1 MARIQTYI
9 VDTVLSDTDL
19 ILGSNADNSLDTVN
33 FKLSDVKA
41 YVLSGG
47 GGSVTSVSGTGT
59 VSGLTLTGTVTSS
72 GSLTLG
78 GTLVLT
84 SSNITTGLG
93 FTPYNATNPDGF
105 TSNPSY
111 DYGAVGAAGNIN
123 MALSGSDGSN
133 DVVTMQAG
141 SNITLTDNGN
151 NTFTVASTGGGGGG
165 GGVTSF
171 TNTNGTFVGA
181 QTENAGATGAVT
193 TGVIDL
199 LAAGTPSATTFL
211 RGDNTWAAPAGS
223 GTVTQVSA
231 QVNPTTDVLDVTVTN
246 STSTPDI
253 NIEWQGADN
262 TRLVAGNGTLVLPVI
277 TAITTNGTSGVAV
290 LNNNVLN
297 IPDYSGSSIT
307 LTTTGTTGAATLS
320 NGVLNVPN
328 YSSNPGSG
336 TVTRV
341 GALNGT
347 FISSSSADITS
358 AGDLTYD
365 LSATGTPSAT
375 SFLRGDNT
383 WATPAGSG
391 TVTNV
396 TGAQSAFIRTTVTNT
411 NTTPVITAALSA
423 TGQTPDSGNF
433 LRGDNQWADAIILT
447 TNGTSGAA
455 QFNSSTG
462 TLNIPQ
468 YLSTA
473 VQSVGVSMPSA
484 FTVSNSPITSQGTI
498 AISGAGTGAQYVN
511 GLGALAALNTIPTNI
526 NLTTTGTSGAATLS
540 NNNLNIPQY
549 VTPAAGSNGDV
560 QFNNNGA
567 FAAESEFNYDTS
579 TNTLTVTGVVNQPS
593 LKLASAQQATPGAGA
608 LLSEIESYYSS
619 TEVGKI
625 RFVGDG
631 AFNPSSSPSRL
642 ELQTT
647 SVSAVAATTKATLHA
662 DGKLNLGNY
671 GGGTFTGIPVAP
683 LGVTA
688 TGDVVENL
696 FSRPAAATN
705 ISYDTNLEPTAGQY
719 KVESVGS
726 GSIGAPTGNGKVRV
740 RFSVSNQAQ
749 NVEEITV
756 ANNQL
761 NGTNNT
767 LSLQNMAVG
776 GTITLLQVGGGA
788 SGILTYTIKERTNET
803 GYVRFQLTYV
813 SGTATYAIL
822 TTTTDEFTFDADYE
836 HALSSGYNRLS
847 VTNTSGSS
855 TNKFRMA
862 APASATIG
870 EEIIVELNR
879 SSTAGASII
888 PSYVVRNGNGTFL
901 KTRTVTEI
909 NGTTINNIQLDVNDT
924 AIIKF
929 QVNIVGSV
937 KGLTILGANQMIY
950 A

>member
-9 VDTVLSDTDL
+9 VDTVLSDSDL
-19 ILGSNADNSLDTVN
+19 ILGSNADDSLDTVN
-33 FKLSDVKA
+33 FRLSDVKA
-41 YVLSGG
+41 YVLSGAS
-47 GGSVTSVSGTGT
+47 GSVTSVSGTGT

-84 SSNITTGLG
+84 SSDITTGLG
-93 FTPYNATNPDGF
+93 FTPYDATNPDGF

-111 DYGAVGAAGNIN
+111 DYSAVGAAGNIN

-151 NTFTVASTGGGGGG
+151 NTFTIASTGGGGGG

-181 QTENAGATGAVT
+181 QTQNAGATGAVT

-199 LAAGTPSATTFL
+199 LATGIPSATTFL
-211 RGDNTWAAPAGS
+211 RGDNTWAALAGS
-223 GTVTQVSA
+223 GTVTEVTAEVLPNVSA
-231 QVNPTTDVLDVTVTN
+231 LDVTVQN
-246 STSTPDI
+246 STTNP
-253 NIEWQGADN
+253 NISIAWQGPDN
-262 TRLVAGNGTLVLPVI
+262 TRLVAGDGTLV
-277 TAITTNGTSGVAV
+277 G
-290 LNNNVLN
+290 
-297 IPDYSGSSIT
+297 
-307 LTTTGTTGAATLS
+307 LTTTGTSGAATLAG
-320 NGVLNVPN
+320 GVLNVPN

-336 TVTRV
+336 TVT
-341 GALNGT
+341 
-347 FISSSSADITS
+347 
-358 AGDLTYD
+358 
-365 LSATGTPSAT
+365 
-375 SFLRGDNT
+375 
-383 WATPAGSG
+383 
-391 TVTNV
+391 
-396 TGAQSAFIRTTVTNT
+396 
-411 NTTPVITAALSA
+411 
-423 TGQTPDSGNF
+423 
-433 LRGDNQWADAIILT
+433 
-447 TNGTSGAA
+447 
-455 QFNSSTG
+455 
-462 TLNIPQ
+462 
-468 YLSTA
+468 
-473 VQSVGVSMPSA
+473 SVGVSMPSA
-484 FTVSNSPITSQGTI
+484 FTVSNSPITSEGTI

-526 NLTTTGTSGAATLS
+526 NLTTTGTSGAATLL

-549 VTPAAGSNGDV
+549 VTSAAGSNGDV

-567 FAAESEFNYDTS
+567 FAAESQFNYNTG
-579 TNTLTVTGVVNQPS
+579 TNTLTVTGTPQQPS
-593 LKLASAQQATPGAGA
+593 LRLASEFFSLPGSNII
-608 LLSEIESYYSS
+608 LSEIESYYSAG
-619 TEVGKI
+619 TIGKMVFI
-625 RFVGDG
+625 SDAAFVSG
-631 AFNPSSSPSRL
+631 SSYPTRL

-647 SVSAVAATTKATLHA
+647 SAGNTDATTKATLHA

-671 GGGTFTGIPVAP
+671 GSGTFAGISVAP

-696 FSRPAAATN
+696 FSRPAQPTN
-705 ISYDTNLEPTAGQY
+705 ISYDTNLEPAFGQY

-726 GSIGAPTGNGKVRV
+726 GSIGAPTGDGKVRV
-740 RFSVSNQAQ
+740 RFAVSNQAQ

-756 ANNQL
+756 ANSQL
-761 NGTNNT
+761 NGTNNA

-776 GTITLLQVGGGA
+776 GTITLTQVGGGS
-788 SGILTYTIKERTNET
+788 SGVLTYTIKERINET
-803 GYVRFQLTYV
+803 GYVRFQLTYA
-813 SGTATYAIL
+813 SGQATYVIL
-822 TTTTDEFTFDADYE
+822 TTTTDTFTFDADYE

-847 VTNTSGSS
+847 VTNNSGSS

-862 APASATIG
+862 PPASATIG

-879 SSTAGASII
+879 SSTAGPDII
-888 PSYVVRNGNGTFL
+888 PSYVVRDGNNTFL

-909 NGTTINNIQLDVNDT
+909 NGTTINNIQLSTNDT

>member
-1 MARIQTYI
+1 MARIQTYT
-9 VDTVLSDTDL
+9 VDTVLSDSDL
-19 ILGSNADNSLDTVN
+19 ILGSNADDSLDTVN

-41 YVLSGG
+41 YVLSGS

-78 GTLVLT
+78 GTLALT
-84 SSNITTGLG
+84 SSDITTGLG

-111 DYGAVGAAGNIN
+111 DYGAAGAAGNIN
-123 MALSGSDGSN
+123 MALTGSDGSN

-141 SNITLTDNGN
+141 SNITLTDNGS
-151 NTFTVASTGGGGGG
+151 NTFTIASTGGGGGG

-193 TGVIDL
+193 TGIIDL
-199 LAAGTPSATTFL
+199 LAAGIPSATTFL
-211 RGDNTWAAPAGS
+211 RGDNQWAAVGS
-223 GTVTQVSA
+223 GSVTEVVA
-231 QVNPTTDVLDVTVTN
+231 QVNPTQDVLDVTVSN
-246 STSTPDI
+246 STTTPDI
-253 NIEWQGADN
+253 NIEWQGPDN

-277 TAITTNGTSGVAV
+277 TALTTNGNNGTAT
-290 LNNNVLN
+290 LANNVLN
-297 IPDYSGSSIT
+297 IPNYSGSSIT
-307 LTTTGTTGAATLS
+307 LTTTGTTGVATLS
-320 NGVLNVPN
+320 NGVLNVPD

-383 WATPAGSG
+383 WATLAGSG

-396 TGAQSAFIRTTVTNT
+396 TGAQSTFVRTTVASGT
-411 NTTPVITAALSA
+411 TTPVITASLTA
-423 TGQTPDSGNF
+423 TGQTPDQGNF

-447 TNGTSGAA
+447 TNGTAGAA

-560 QFNNNGA
+560 QFNSNGA

-625 RFVGDG
+625 KFVGDG

-671 GGGTFTGIPVAP
+671 GSGTFTGIPVAP

-705 ISYDTNLEPTAGQY
+705 ISYDTNLATVGSQY
-719 KVESVGS
+719 KVEFVGS
-726 GSIGAPTGNGKVRV
+726 GSIGAPSGDGFVKVR
-740 RFSVSNQAQ
+740 FASSNQAQ

-756 ANNQL
+756 ANSQL
-761 NGTNNT
+761 NGTNNA

-776 GTITLLQVGGGA
+776 GTITLSQVGGGA
-788 SGILTYTIKERTNET
+788 SGLLTYTIKERTNET
-803 GYVRFQLTYV
+803 GYVRFELVFV

-822 TTTTDEFTFDADYE
+822 TSTTDSFTFDADYE

-862 APASATIG
+862 PPASAIIG

-879 SSTAGASII
+879 SSTVGADII
-888 PSYVVRNGNGTFL
+888 PSYVVRDGNSTFL

-909 NGTTINNIQLDVNDT
+909 DGTTINNIQLDTNDT

-929 QVNIVGSV
+929 QVNILGGV

>member
-78 GTLVLT
+78 GALVLT
-84 SSNITTGLG
+84 SSDITTGLG

-141 SNITLTDNGN
+141 SNITLTDNGS
-151 NTFTVASTGGGGGG
+151 NTFTIASTGGGGG

-171 TNTNGTFVGA
+171 TNVNGQFVSA
-181 QTENAGATGAVT
+181 AISNSGATGAVT
-193 TGVIDL
+193 TGAIDL
-199 LAAGTPSATTFL
+199 SATGTPSSTTFL
-211 RGDNTWAAPAGS
+211 RGDNTWAAIPAGYSGWELVGDS
-223 GTVTQVSA
+223 GTETILSGEVVDFDGGTGIVTSA
-231 QVNPTTDVLDVTVTN
+231 VAPGGTKTLTINLEDTTVAAGTYTSANITVDAQGRLTAASSGSGGGGGGVVT
-246 STSTPDI
+246 
-253 NIEWQGADN
+253 G
-262 TRLVAGNGTLVLPVI
+262 L
-277 TAITTNGTSGVAV
+277 TTNGTSGAST
-290 LNNNVLN
+290 LDLGTGVLN
-297 IPDYSGSSIT
+297 IP
-307 LTTTGTTGAATLS
+307 
-320 NGVLNVPN
+320 N
-328 YSSNPGSG
+328 YASSG
-336 TVTRV
+336 TVTE
-341 GALNGT
+341 
-347 FISSSSADITS
+347 
-358 AGDLTYD
+358 
-365 LSATGTPSAT
+365 
-375 SFLRGDNT
+375 
-383 WATPAGSG
+383 
-391 TVTNV
+391 V
-396 TGAQSAFIRTTVTNT
+396 TGGQTAFIRVTTTNPT
-411 NTTPVITAALSA
+411 TTPVVTASLSA
-423 TGQTPDSGNF
+423 TGQTPGVGNF

-447 TNGTSGAA
+447 TNGNTGAA
-455 QFNSSTG
+455 QFNSATG
-462 TLNIPQ
+462 TLNIPE
-468 YLSTA
+468 YLGVA

-567 FAAESEFNYDTS
+567 FAAESEFNYNTS

-625 RFVGDG
+625 KFVGDG

-671 GGGTFTGIPVAP
+671 GSGTFTGIPVAP

-705 ISYDTNLEPTAGQY
+705 ISYDTNLQPAGGQY

-740 RFSVSNQAQ
+740 RFATSNQAQ

-756 ANNQL
+756 ANSQL

-776 GTITLLQVGGGA
+776 GTITLSQVGSGG
-788 SGILTYTIKERTNET
+788 SGILTYTIKERINET
-803 GYVRFQLTYV
+803 GYVRFELVYV
-813 SGTATYAIL
+813 SGQATYAIL
-822 TTTTDEFTFDADYE
+822 TTTTDEFTFVADYE

-855 TNKFRMA
+855 ANRFRMA
-862 APASATIG
+862 PPASATIG

-879 SSTAGASII
+879 SSTSGADMI
-888 PSYVVRNGNGTFL
+888 PSYVVRTGNSTFL
-901 KTRTVTEI
+901 KTRDVTEI
-909 NGTTINNIQLDVNDT
+909 QGTTINVVTLDTNDT
-924 AIIKF
+924 AMIKF
-929 QVNIVGSV
+929 QVNVIGGV

-950 A
+950 D